1 MLNEKWKA
9 PGSAN
14 RRRAWIAVTGLAL
27 VAAVAGVAWAMNGMK
42 SGSARSAPAAQ
53 APVEDPEIFEVK
65 RGPLTISVEESGSIE
80 SAKSTLITNQVRGST
95 MINFLIE
102 EGKAVKKGD
111 ILVELDGS
119 RFEDDK
125 IEAEIALRNSEAAL
139 TKATEALVVAR
150 SQGETDVSL
159 AKLTHELAKL
169 DLDKYLAK
177 GGEYDQELQT
187 ATRDVTLN
195 RLEQK
200 RADTRM
206 ESSRELFNKQY
217 ITKTELEADELAQK
231 KALLDTELS
240 QGKLTLLQ
248 QYTHHRKLSQLK
260 SDVDQAMRALDR
272 TERKS
277 RAANIEAEAD
287 LAAAQAVLAHKK
299 LKYDMLKDQIAACT
313 IRAPSDGMVVYAT
326 SENRRGT
333 RESLQEGQ
341 DVFHRQPL
349 IRLPTAHE
357 KIAIVRIHESSVKKI
372 RPGMRA
378 NIQID
383 AFPDHYYSGTVE
395 KINSLPE
402 PTHWSNP
409 NVKVYRTE
417 IKIDGEPQ
425 ALLTGMSCRASI
437 LVEQHE
443 ETLYVPVHTVLQVS
457 GQQTVYLRGDDGQ
470 PLARSVKIGLDNN
483 RMVRIIEGLTE
494 GEKVLLAPPL
504 PPSTLE
510 DDMHNAIPAE
520 VEEKPAPGPGVRP
533 GGNGPGNGASPAAP
547 GAGPGNGG
555 GRPGGAPEKS
565 LSPNPRAGA
574 GVENGAGRP
583 GDDPTKRGPGGRRER
598 PAGAGAGPDAAT
610 PGAAPRPRQPAGR
623 AE

>member
-1 MLNEKWKA
+1 MSKTKWIA
-9 PGSAN
+9 PGAGGN
-14 RRRAWIAVTGLAL
+14 RRTWIAVAGLGL
-27 VAAVAGVAWAMNGMK
+27 VILVGGVAWAMNGMK
-42 SGSARSAPAAQ
+42 NGSARSAPTAQ
-53 APVEDPEIFEVK
+53 SPVEDPEIFEVK

-111 ILVELDGS
+111 ILVELDAS

-125 IEAEIALRNSEAAL
+125 IEAEIGLRNAEAAL
-139 TKATEALVVAR
+139 TKATEALVVMR

-159 AKLTHELAKL
+159 AKLNHELAKL

-187 ATRDVTLN
+187 ATRDVTIN

-217 ITKTELEADELAQK
+217 ITRTELEADELAQK

-248 QYTHHRKLSQLK
+248 QYTHHRKLAQLK
-260 SDVDQAMRALDR
+260 SDVDQTLRALDR
-272 TERKS
+272 TERKA

-299 LKYDMLKDQIAACT
+299 LKFDMLKDQIAACT

-326 SENRRGT
+326 SENRRGS
-333 RESLQEGQ
+333 RDSLDEGQ

-383 AFPDHYYSGTVE
+383 AFPDRYYFGTVE
-395 KINSLPE
+395 RINRLPE

-425 ALLTGMSCRASI
+425 ELLTGMSCRASVV
-437 LVEQHE
+437 VEQHE
-443 ETLYVPVHTVLQVS
+443 DALYVPVHTVLQVS

-470 PLARSVKIGLDNN
+470 PVARAVKIGLDNN
-483 RMVRIIEGLTE
+483 RMVRIIEGMHE
-494 GEKVLLAPPL
+494 GERVLLNPPL

-510 DDMHNAIPAE
+510 DDMQNAAPVD
-520 VEEKPAPGPGVRP
+520 VEPEKPAPSPAPSTVPSNGDGKGPGGDSLGKSGQD
-533 GGNGPGNGASPAAP
+533 GGAKPKSVDELLKKDGVGGRKERQGASEAAP
-547 GAGPGNGG
+547 GAG
-555 GRPGGAPEKS
+555 RP
-565 LSPNPRAGA
+565 RQ
-574 GVENGAGRP
+574 GAGR
-583 GDDPTKRGPGGRRER
+583 TE
-598 PAGAGAGPDAAT
+598 
-610 PGAAPRPRQPAGR
+610 
-623 AE
+623 